1 MYKLFPGRFFSAS
14 GWGLSSGIIFS
25 ACVVGQWGVAGWQ
38 RAIGPQHTRSLAHQ
52 VAPNHATRTPST
64 HSSGVRGGARDG
76 AHTRAGI
83 KKASEGHP
91 LGIHQRMACK
101 EPTRRCHFAATQRSP
116 QMSTHSPAC
125 RADSTI
131 QVLFVLMHW
140 KKGTLVLVCEGEE
153 RVARY
158 DTLAKTHTRHE
169 LTLIEADAS
178 VKRTLA
184 FERNVVDHVVSSFCF
199 HTTKSG
205 CTVCAPAHG
214 GQCCQTHLLWMPWG
228 KDRRSLCAL
237 EAD

>member
-1 MYKLFPGRFFSAS
+1 MGGGRLA
-14 GWGLSSGIIFS
+14 
-25 ACVVGQWGVAGWQ
+25 AGHK
-38 RAIGPQHTRSLAHQ
+38 ATTHTRSLAHQ

-184 FERNVVDHVVSSFCF
+184 FERNVDHVVSSFCF